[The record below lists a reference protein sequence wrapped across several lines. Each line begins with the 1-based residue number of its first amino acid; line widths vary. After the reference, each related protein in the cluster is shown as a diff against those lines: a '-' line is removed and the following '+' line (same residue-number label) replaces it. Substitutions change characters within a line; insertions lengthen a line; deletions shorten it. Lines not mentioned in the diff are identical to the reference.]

1 MRPFLLRW
9 VRCTNVT
16 VKDVHLAEPGAWTLN
31 FFQTKGAD
39 IEGVTIRSRDLGMHN
54 NDGIDLDSC
63 ENIRIRKCD
72 IISGDDALVIK
83 ATSTTPS
90 RNITATDCKLST
102 RTNAI
107 KLGTESLGGF
117 ANITV
122 SHCTITN
129 TRMAGIALNE
139 VDGGDLGNVTI
150 SDVSMDGVAAPISI
164 RLGARL
170 KTFRAGDQPKTAPG
184 RLHDV
189 TIRNVTA
196 KNIESIGI
204 LINGVPGH
212 PVEALTLDN
221 IRIEVPGGGNAKD
234 AAVQLPEK
242 EASYPEY
249 NMFGKT
255 LPVSGFYAR
264 HVHGMKLTNVVT
276 TPVKPDGRPAGYGVC
291 GCAGCDAGGFCGQ
304 FRYAALVC
312 MERLL
317 TPINPCKSRN
327 SQSEPATGSP
337 TRAAPNCKPSRLRG
351 RRASKFTLSGTSRI
365 ASTRSSAA
373 SRTTCGRRRM
383 PRLRPWGGRA
393 PTMWMRITWG

>member
-1 MRPFLLRW
+1 
-9 VRCTNVT
+9 VRCTDVT

-39 IEGVTIRSRDLGMHN
+39 IEGVTIRSRDLGIPN

-63 ENIRIRKCD
+63 ENIRIHKCD

-122 SHCTITN
+122 SHCTVTN

-150 SDVSMDGVAAPISI
+150 SDVTMDGVAAPISI

-170 KTFRAGDQPKTAPG
+170 KAFRAGDQPKTAPG

-221 IRIEVPGGGNAKD
+221 IRIDVPGGGNAKD

-264 HVHGMKLTNVVT
+264 HVRGMKLTNVVT
-276 TPVKPDGRPAGYGVC
+276 TPVKPDGRPATAFVDVQDVTPANF
-291 GCAGCDAGGFCGQ
+291 AGDSG
-304 FRYAALVC
+304 ALH
-312 MERLL
+312 
-317 TPINPCKSRN
+317 
-327 SQSEPATGSP
+327 
-337 TRAAPNCKPSRLRG
+337 
-351 RRASKFTLSGTSRI
+351 
-365 ASTRSSAA
+365 
-373 SRTTCGRRRM
+373 
-383 PRLRPWGGRA
+383 
-393 PTMWMRITWG
+393 